1 MRMLGILCLLF
12 FLACTNSQSFAPQN
26 FPERPY
32 VLWMPDKSSPKP
44 LPLVV
49 LLHAYD
55 TTPEVQERF
64 FRIQTE
70 LRKAG
75 FAYAWPK
82 GTHNKAG
89 QLYWDANASCCNQDG
104 QSPNDAAYVLA
115 VLDDIAQRIPLDTT
129 RVMLVG
135 LSNGAFMAYQLA
147 CEAPERFSK
156 LVAVAG
162 APPTL
167 CPALSNS
174 GPSVLH
180 VHGSSDALVPL
191 EGGKLH
197 PQASSFPSVAS
208 MLEHWASEGACMPLE
223 LGNPP
228 FLFRRPIEQKAWLC
242 PQQRRHLT
250 LWVVDG
256 GEHRLEPTPAFPQA
270 LMHFLKTP

>member
-1 MRMLGILCLLF
+1 MLGLLFLFF
-12 FLACTNSQSFAPQN
+12 FLACTNSQSFAPQS

-32 VLWMPDKSSPKP
+32 QLWMPDNTHSKP

-55 TTPEVQERF
+55 TTPAVQERF

-82 GTHNKAG
+82 GKSSRTG
-89 QLYWDANASCCNQDG
+89 QLHWNANASCCAQDG
-104 QSPNDAAYVLA
+104 QPSDDSAYVLA
-115 VLDDIAQRIPLDTT
+115 VVDDIAQRIPLDKT

-162 APPTL
+162 APPTS
-167 CPALSNS
+167 CPALSSS

-180 VHGSSDALVPL
+180 VHGDSDTLVPL
-191 EGGKLH
+191 EGGKFDAM
-197 PQASSFPSVAS
+197 ASSFPSAAS
-208 MLEHWASEGACMPLE
+208 MLELWAKEGACEPIE
-223 LGNPP
+223 SANPP
-228 FLFRRPIEQKAWLC
+228 SLFRQPTTQKAWVC
-242 PQQRRHLT
+242 PKQRRHLT

-256 GEHRLEPTPAFPQA
+256 GEHRLEPTPAFSQA
-270 LMHFLKTP
+270 VLHFLNAP